1 MKERTKALN
10 GLVLAG
16 GLSSRMGSDKS
27 LLAFHGMPQ
36 RDYAFQL
43 LTVFCHEVFTA
54 VSSTATLSD
63 FKNPLRDQFSFG
75 GPVNGILSALELHP
89 DVAWLSLPVDMPL
102 VDQSVIDLLIRNRD
116 KSKMA
121 TCFRHK
127 EDGKLEPLLAIWEP
141 QCRKPLLDFCQKGE
155 SSPYQ
160 FLNSVIVN
168 QVEIEDEK
176 LLTSVNSP
184 TDLATL
190 QHYLTNRSK
199 K

>member
-16 GLSSRMGSDKS
+16 GLSSRMGRDKS
-27 LLAFHGMPQ
+27 LLEFHGMPQ

-43 LTVFCHEVFTA
+43 LTSFCHEVFTA
-54 VSSTATLSD
+54 ISSTATLSD

-75 GPVNGILSALELHP
+75 GPVNGILSALELYP
-89 DVAWLSLPVDMPL
+89 DVAWLSLPADMPL

-116 KSKMA
+116 QSKLA
-121 TCFRHK
+121 TCFRYK
-127 EDGKLEPLLAIWEP
+127 KVGNLEPLLAIWEP
-141 QCRKPLLDFCQKGE
+141 QCRKPLLDFCQKGV
-155 SSPYQ
+155 SSPHQ